1 MSRPDPNRIER
12 QPMAHARSSIAW
24 SKTSDDRT
32 TKNPLFTAGVV
43 NIDTLNR
50 ILERAETIT
59 EGRIDSTNDG
69 RRLFGSS
76 VISCQIRMD
85 DLESLTTDMSHSDVV
100 NALRI
105 DQRVARLIDD
115 RIFREL
121 AKLLGEQTS
130 IEFEAQTDV
139 NFVGKTLSWSIDFE
153 SAIDRRAATAG

>member
-1 MSRPDPNRIER
+1 
-12 QPMAHARSSIAW
+12 MAQARSSIAW
-24 SKTSDDRT
+24 SKTSDDRK
-32 TKNPLFTAGVV
+32 TKNPLLTAGVV

-59 EGRIDSTNDG
+59 EGRIDSTQG
-69 RRLFGSS
+69 GKRLFGSS

-85 DLESLTTDMSHSDVV
+85 DLESLTADMSRSDVV

-115 RIFREL
+115 RVFREL

-130 IEFEAQTDV
+130 IEFEAQTEVD
-139 NFVGKTLSWSIDFE
+139 FVENTLSWSIDFE
-153 SAIDRRAATAG
+153 SAIDGRAATAG